1 MLLVILFFWI
11 GLLFEVNFSYIRF
24 KDKCLM
30 LNICFSCEVEAK
42 PRDFAVAA
50 GQELGHAEWNE
61 VFVNLDLNGFILTCA
76 FDCEAC
82 FDVYV
87 HA

>member
-1 MLLVILFFWI
+1 MLLQLILR
-11 GLLFEVNFSYIRF
+11 FSG
-24 KDKCLM
+24 K
-30 LNICFSCEVEAK
+30 VEAK
-42 PRDFAVAA
+42 PGDFAVAK

-61 VFVNLDLNGFILTCA
+61 VFVNLDLNGFMLTCA